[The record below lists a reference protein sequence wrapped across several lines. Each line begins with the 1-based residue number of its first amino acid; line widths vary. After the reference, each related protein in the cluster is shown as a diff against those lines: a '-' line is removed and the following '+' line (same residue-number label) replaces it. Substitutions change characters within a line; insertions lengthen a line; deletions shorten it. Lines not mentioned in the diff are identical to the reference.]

1 MNYKTIAIA
10 FAVLSLPMLS
20 HAHSNPDEVKVCYS
34 FSGNTLKQIQPCIV
48 STGGGAGGIYES
60 IRIGNK
66 SYLFEGGCIING
78 DGDCDYDYAYYP
90 GDPNG
95 KEKPRDAI
103 SYLRDA
109 TFHHRVSED
118 ESSLAN
124 HLLYCF
130 KTKNGSVD
138 ICTN

>member
-1 MNYKTIAIA
+1 MNIRAII
-10 FAVLSLPMLS
+10 LSLGTLAALS
-20 HAHSNPDEVKVCYS
+20 MPLLAQAHSNPDEVKVCYS
-34 FSGNTLKQIQPCIV
+34 FSGDTLKQTQPCIV

-66 SYLFEGGCIING
+66 SYLFEGSCYM
-78 DGDCDYDYAYYP
+78 DDECDYSYYP
-90 GDPNG
+90 GGPDG

-109 TFHHRVSED
+109 TFHHKVSED
-118 ESSLAN
+118 ESALAN

-130 KTKNGSVD
+130 KVKNGSVD

>member
-10 FAVLSLPMLS
+10 FAALSLPLLS

-34 FSGNTLKQIQPCIV
+34 FSGNTLKQTQPCIV
-48 STGGGAGGIYES
+48 STGGGAGGIYTS

-66 SYLFEGGCIING
+66 SYLFEGYCSI
-78 DGDCDYDYAYYP
+78 DGDCEYTYYP
-90 GDPNG
+90 NDPDT
-95 KEKPRDAI
+95 KPIDTI
-103 SYLRDA
+103 SYLRDG
-109 TFHHRVSED
+109 TFHHKVSED
-118 ESSLAN
+118 ESALAN

-130 KTKNGSVD
+130 KTEDGAID

>member
-1 MNYKTIAIA
+1 MNLKIIAIA
-10 FAVLSLPMLS
+10 FAAINLPLMS

-34 FSGNTLKQIQPCIV
+34 FSGNTLKQTQPCIV

-66 SYLFEGGCIING
+66 SYLFEGYCSI
-78 DGDCDYDYAYYP
+78 DGDCEYTYYP
-90 GDPNG
+90 NDPDT
-95 KEKPRDAI
+95 KPIDTI
-103 SYLRDA
+103 SYLRDG
-109 TFHHRVSED
+109 TFHHKVSED
-118 ESSLAN
+118 ESALAN

-130 KTKNGSVD
+130 KTEDGAID